1 MEKKNRQ
8 NKYWLILFLIFIL
21 LLSAF
26 LFLNLEKKEL
36 DDQIRSSLKGSTAN
50 LSDGSVYFNYSES
63 SEGPIVILVH
73 GFSTPSY
80 IWGPTF
86 DFLDE
91 KGYRV
96 LSYDLYGRGYSDRPD
111 TDYTLKLYVRQLR
124 ELILEL
130 DLGDEKINILGL
142 SLGGPIAAAYTNNYP
157 NDIQT
162 ITLIDP
168 YTLPATKKEIFP
180 LNIPFIGE
188 YITTVYLVP
197 FMLPNSQKG
206 DFYNPELF
214 PDWVDRYRDQLQ
226 YKGFRKAILSTI
238 RNMVNI
244 SGIREYELLDQLDIP
259 ILLIW
264 GKEDKSILL
273 EDIRLILSILPNV
286 EFHPIEEAAHL
297 PHYERS
303 DIVNPIIET
312 FLEINN

>member
-180 LNIPFIGE
+180 LNIPFIGK

-259 ILLIW
+259 ALLIW
-264 GKEDKSILL
+264 GKEDKSILF
-273 EDIRLILSILPNV
+273 EDMQLILSILPNI

-297 PHYERS
+297 PHYERPE
-303 DIVNPIIET
+303 IVNPIIKT

>member
-214 PDWVDRYRDQLQ
+214 PDWENRYRDQLQ

-259 ILLIW
+259 ALLIW
-264 GKEDKSILL
+264 GKEDKSILF
-273 EDIRLILSILPNV
+273 EDMQLILSILPNI

-297 PHYERS
+297 PHYERPE
-303 DIVNPIIET
+303 IVNPLIKT